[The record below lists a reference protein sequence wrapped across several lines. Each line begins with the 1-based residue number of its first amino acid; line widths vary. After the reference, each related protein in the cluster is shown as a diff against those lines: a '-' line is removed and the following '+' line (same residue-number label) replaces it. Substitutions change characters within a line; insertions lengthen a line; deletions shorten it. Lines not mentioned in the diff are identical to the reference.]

1 MKQKNIGMKIIR
13 KLIDFI
19 VGSGNKQRVKNEIV
33 IVDIHQVFKYMCTLY
48 TIYYSIIVQYNI

>member
-19 VGSGNKQRVKNEIV
+19 VGSGNKQSVKNPFLANALLACGK
-33 IVDIHQVFKYMCTLY
+33 DDNHM
-48 TIYYSIIVQYNI
+48 